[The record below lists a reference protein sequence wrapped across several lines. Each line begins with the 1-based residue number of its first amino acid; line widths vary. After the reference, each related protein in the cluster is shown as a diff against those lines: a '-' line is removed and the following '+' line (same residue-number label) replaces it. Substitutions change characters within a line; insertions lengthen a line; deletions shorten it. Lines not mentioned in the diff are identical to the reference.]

1 MATNKREKRELY
13 APKAIT
19 SSISAKVK
27 LTMKVRDNY
36 ISVEGNEERTV
47 PDVAGVNMDKEW
59 RFLWDNVYDVCDAE
73 MAKILK
79 EMGLEN

>member
-1 MATNKREKRELY
+1 MATKRDKRAIYEQ
-13 APKAIT
+13 KAIT

-27 LTMKVRDNY
+27 LTMKINDNY

-47 PDVAGVNMDKEW
+47 PDTTGVNMDKEW

-73 MAKILK
+73 LAKILK
-79 EMGLEN
+79 EMGYNR